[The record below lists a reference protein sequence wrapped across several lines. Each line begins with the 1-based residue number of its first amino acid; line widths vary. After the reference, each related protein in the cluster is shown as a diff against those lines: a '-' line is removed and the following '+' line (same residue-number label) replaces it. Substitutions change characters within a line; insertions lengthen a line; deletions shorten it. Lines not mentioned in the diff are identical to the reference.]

1 VLGIALA
8 LAASISWG
16 ISDFIGGLQTRR
28 FSALSVL
35 LVSQPAGLVLAF
47 GFALAIGADR
57 LSAGDF
63 LLAAGGGV
71 ALVLALGI
79 FYRAM
84 ALGSISVVTTIGTLG
99 IVVPVA
105 FGLARGEEPT
115 GLQTV
120 GAVIALPAVMAVAHD
135 PDPDW
140 RTASRQS
147 VGLAAVAALGFGIFL
162 TILDAAA
169 ESDPAWTVAA
179 MKVGSVAV
187 LGIVA
192 LYARPRLPAARGR
205 VLAALL
211 AIGVFDVLANTLYA
225 VATTHGILPLIAVA
239 GSLYAV
245 VTVLL
250 ARFVLG
256 ERLATTQRLGF
267 VFAIVGVGL
276 IAAGA

>member
-1 VLGIALA
+1 
-8 LAASISWG
+8 
-16 ISDFIGGLQTRR
+16 
-28 FSALSVL
+28 
-35 LVSQPAGLVLAF
+35 
-47 GFALAIGADR
+47 
-57 LSAGDF
+57 
-63 LLAAGGGV
+63 
-71 ALVLALGI
+71 
-79 FYRAM
+79 
-84 ALGSISVVTTIGTLG
+84 
-99 IVVPVA
+99 
-105 FGLARGEEPT
+105 
-115 GLQTV
+115 
-120 GAVIALPAVMAVAHD
+120 
-135 PDPDW
+135 
-140 RTASRQS
+140 
-147 VGLAAVAALGFGIFL
+147 VAALGFGIFL